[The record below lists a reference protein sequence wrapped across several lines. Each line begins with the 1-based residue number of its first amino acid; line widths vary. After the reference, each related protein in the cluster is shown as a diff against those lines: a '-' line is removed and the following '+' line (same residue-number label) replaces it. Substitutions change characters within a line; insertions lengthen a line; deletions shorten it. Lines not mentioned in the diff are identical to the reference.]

1 MSKQTLKFKSLNTND
16 YIQTSKNHIAYLGI
30 ELEGY
35 WYNGHIDLKDDSSVQ
50 FEDVNSECN
59 GCCRDNC
66 DCYDYCECIECQVC
80 ANCDLEINECN
91 CESCLL
97 CEGCENHY
105 YSCECIRESTCNKK
119 TCIDD
124 DLCDE
129 CIEYFYD
136 NQSLRH
142 DCRYFG
148 NTYNNCELN
157 CDCSCECQCDCN
169 EGVGEIASKK
179 LKINEVED
187 FILNNYPDEVNST
200 CGLHIHMSFKND
212 KKDYSILATKEFYDF
227 FLSEIEAWADN
238 RKINKGSRFYKRL
251 KGVQYSKREFLA
263 ENQLNENSD
272 YSDRYAHLNFCYNK
286 HKTLEIRVGNMFD
299 KREISVE
306 YVHAV
311 IDIVNYYLTVN
322 NTKTHVIQFKTSCN
336 TDFLIKASM
345 ESYGLKLYVKSSNY
359 HKLKTGISDTKAINE
374 CKSCNHKILFYQ
386 SLINYLPIDNQF
398 ESLETNFYPDYDQR
412 EKIANVNFLKLKG
425 LNNGQNFYI
434 QGIYTDNMI
443 KDYLNQIEG
452 TVNYILEECF

>member
-1 MSKQTLKFKSLNTND
+1 MQKLKIKSLNTND
-16 YIQTSKNHIAYLGI
+16 YIKSSKNHIAYLGI

-35 WYNGHIDLKDDSSVQ
+35 WYDGHIDLKDDSSVQ
-50 FEDVNSECN
+50 FSDVNSECEGN
-59 GCCRDNC
+59 CRDNC
-66 DCYDYCECIECQVC
+66 ECGNFCECDECRI
-80 ANCDLEINECN
+80 CDICELEINDCRCDN
-91 CESCLL
+91 CLL

-105 YSCECIRESTCNKK
+105 ESCDCEKESICDKDSCSN
-119 TCIDD
+119 D

-129 CIEYFYD
+129 CIDNFYD

-142 DCRYFG
+142 DCDFFCNSR
-148 NTYNNCELN
+148 NNCYLE
-157 CDCSCECQCDCN
+157 CDCQCECECDCN
-169 EGVGEIASKK
+169 EGVGEISSKK
-179 LKINEVED
+179 LKINEVEN

-212 KKDYSILATKEFYDF
+212 KKDYAILATKEFYNF
-227 FLSEIEAWADN
+227 FLDEIESWADN

-251 KGVQYSKREFLA
+251 EGVQYSKREFLA
-263 ENQLNENSD
+263 ENQLNENSE

-286 HKTLEIRVGNMFD
+286 HRTLEIRCGNMFD
-299 KREISVE
+299 NKEISVE

-311 IDIVNYYLTVN
+311 IDIVNYYLSKN

-345 ESYGLKLYVKSSNY
+345 ESYGLRLYVKSSNY
-359 HKLKTGISDTKAINE
+359 HRLTDNYTITKKTA
-374 CKSCNHKILFYQ
+374 CNHKMLFYQ
-386 SLINYLPIDNQF
+386 SLINELPIDSEF
-398 ESLETNFYPDYDQR
+398 ASLETSFYPEYDQR

-425 LNNGQNFYI
+425 LNNGQKYYI
-434 QGIYTDNMI
+434 QGVYTDIMI

>member
-35 WYNGHIDLKDDSSVQ
+35 WYNSHIDLKDDSSVQ

-59 GCCRDNC
+59 GNCRDNC
-66 DCYDYCECIECQVC
+66 ECMNFCECDECQAC
-80 ANCDLEINECN
+80 EICECQTNECQ
-91 CESCLL
+91 CDSCRMCL
-97 CEGCENHY
+97 GCDNHY
-105 YSCECIRESTCNKK
+105 ESCECEMESVCNKES
-119 TCIDD
+119 CSND
-124 DLCDE
+124 DLCEE
-129 CIEYFYD
+129 CIDNFYD
-136 NQSLRH
+136 NQNF
-142 DCRYFG
+142 DYNCAEFG
-148 NTYNNCELN
+148 HRYNNCYLE
-157 CDCSCECQCDCN
+157 CGCSCCCECNCN

-179 LKINEVED
+179 LRINEVEN

-212 KKDYSILATKEFYDF
+212 KKDYAILATQEFYDF
-227 FLSEIEAWADN
+227 FLEEIEAWADN

-251 KGVQYSKREFLA
+251 EGVQYSKREFLA

-286 HKTLEIRVGNMFD
+286 HRTLEIRVGNMFD
-299 KREISVE
+299 KKEISVE

-322 NTKTHVIQFKTSCN
+322 NTKTHVLQFKTTCN

-359 HKLKTGISDTKAINE
+359 HRLSDNYGIDEK
-374 CKSCNHKILFYQ
+374 KSCNHKILFYQ
-386 SLINYLPIDNQF
+386 SMVNHLPIDNEF
-398 ESLETNFYPDYDQR
+398 ESLETYYYPEYDQK

-434 QGIYTDNMI
+434 QRIYTDNMI